1 MIRSSFFRQSAWMLF
16 ASMAGGGLLAL
27 VHRIAARMDASGEY
41 GLFTTVLN
49 SMTALTWPAL
59 GLAAA
64 FMQMTAMATT
74 DEAKRDVSAAAK
86 RVAGGMVCYWVL
98 ICLAMF
104 VGKDW
109 VMTTFKMTSGLAL
122 VWLAPTL
129 LLQLLSPIA
138 QGIVQGRQDFFT
150 AGWSAIIG
158 GAGRLSITWLAV
170 TLLGASAGW
179 AICGA
184 FFGLLA
190 GFIPL
195 VIASRHIWRLPAGT
209 FAFSSWLRDAGPLTG
224 GLAASAFLFSLD
236 QWAAREFLPP
246 AGNDLYGA
254 AGTVGRVVMWVSA
267 PLVVVMFP
275 KIIGA
280 AAAGED
286 RRILFHAVGAT
297 LAVAASAAIACT
309 LFPSVPLL
317 ALQGKAL
324 AASAAPLVPVYVW
337 CLVPLTL
344 ANVLLNNLLARKR
357 YGVVV
362 PLIVVALGYW
372 MALRRFNGS
381 PKEIIL
387 TLGGAATVALLVT
400 AFYTWRGGKRSYAA
414 VNPA

>member
-1 MIRSSFFRQSAWMLF
+1 MLF

-27 VHRIAARMDASGEY
+27 VHRIASKMDASGEY

-49 SMTALTWPAL
+49 SLTALTWPAL

-64 FMQMTAMATT
+64 FMQMTATASTE
-74 DEAKRDVSAAAK
+74 EAKRDVSAAAK
-86 RVAGGMVCYWVL
+86 RVASGMVCYWILV
-98 ICLAMF
+98 CLALF

-109 VMTTFKMTSGLAL
+109 VMKTFKMTSGLAL
-122 VWLAPTL
+122 LWLAPTL

-170 TLLGASAGW
+170 SLIGASAGW
-179 AICGA
+179 AICGV

-195 VIASRHIWRLPAGT
+195 VVASRYIWRLPSGK
-209 FAFSSWLRDAGPLTG
+209 FAFTSWLRDAGPLTG

-246 AGNDLYGA
+246 DGNDLYGA

-280 AAAGED
+280 SATGDD
-286 RRILFHAVGAT
+286 RKILFQAVGAT
-297 LAVAASAAIACT
+297 LAVAASAAMACT

-317 ALQGKAL
+317 ALQGKDIAGL
-324 AASAAPLVPVYVW
+324 AAPLVPIYVW
-337 CLVPLTL
+337 CLIPLTL

-362 PLIVVALGYW
+362 PLLVIVLGYW
-372 MALRRFNGS
+372 IALRRFNAS

-387 TLGGAATVALLVT
+387 TLGCAATCALLVT
-400 AFYTWRGGKRSYAA
+400 AFYTWKSGSKCQAA
-414 VNPA
+414 LNPA